1 LFFFHLVSPSIDT
14 KHYILHPI
22 DLTDL
27 EAVKAFFSNDRI
39 NKEFII
45 IITITFRLP
54 TLFLSECV
62 LIYIEPDSI
71 NPTLQ
76 YIQNTFPNSGFVVYE
91 QIRPLDPFGAM
102 MVKNLNVDFTH
113 SFNEIGTWM

>member
-1 LFFFHLVSPSIDT
+1 M
-14 KHYILHPI
+14 

-39 NKEFII
+39 SKESII
-45 IITITFRLP
+45 IGTITFRLP

-91 QIRPLDPFGAM
+91 QIRPMDPFGAM
-102 MVKNLNVDFTH
+102 MVKNLNVD
-113 SFNEIGTWM
+113 SILSCNEIGTWM